1 MVQSGLTWES
11 KTVDDQRKLMEAKKR
26 CFDTHHHKDDMCD
39 VTVVARLPGMH
50 AAQIYTSEEGMQAQ
64 PPWPLRFLDYVEP
77 LLAVLG
83 LSLPLLWLRG
93 SYFKGRRI
101 DHRVHK
107 VISFA

>member
-1 MVQSGLTWES
+1 MEERDRVGSSRVGRLCRGDSGNCISEAS
-11 KTVDDQRKLMEAKKR
+11 KLG
-26 CFDTHHHKDDMCD
+26 C
-39 VTVVARLPGMH
+39 RLSKGK
-50 AAQIYTSEEGMQAQ
+50 QAQ
-64 PPWPLRFLDYVEP
+64 PPWPLRFLDEVEP

-93 SYFKGRRI
+93 SYFKGHRI